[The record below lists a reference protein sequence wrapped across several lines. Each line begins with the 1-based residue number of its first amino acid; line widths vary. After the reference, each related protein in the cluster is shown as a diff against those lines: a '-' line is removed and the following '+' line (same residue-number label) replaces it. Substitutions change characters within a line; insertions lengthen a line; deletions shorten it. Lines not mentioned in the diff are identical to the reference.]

1 MNKDELAKTKIDEV
15 KIEGVIDMKASPA
28 EVAEFMKSFDAWLG
42 RSKWRFK
49 GSMGV
54 SPVGRTPRKGLLS
67 GGKFTAILAGF
78 LAVQGIKQVVV
89 FANGG
94 ERWIGILAVVML
106 WYSGVMFERTFNR

>member
-54 SPVGRTPRKGLLS
+54 SPVGKAPRRGLLS
-67 GGKFTAILAGF
+67 GGKFTAIVAGF
-78 LAVQGIKQVVV
+78 LVVQGIKQVIL

-94 ERWIGILAVVML
+94 ERLVGILAVIML
-106 WYSGVMFERTFNR
+106 WLSGALFERTFSR